1 MEELLIGKVV
11 LVVDDDV
18 RNIYSMT
25 NILESEGL
33 QIITAFDGLDALEK
47 LKENPQI
54 EIVLMD
60 IMMPNMNGYEAIA
73 EIRKNPALY
82 KLPIIAVTAK
92 AMNGDREK
100 SMEAGASDYMTK
112 PIQADQLISLMRVWL
127 YK

>member
-1 MEELLIGKVV
+1 MEELLRGKVV

-25 NILESEGL
+25 NILEIEGL
-33 QIITAFDGLDALEK
+33 QIKTAFDGLDALEK

-60 IMMPNMNGYEAIA
+60 IMMPNMNGYEAIS
-73 EIRKNPALY
+73 EIRKNPEL
-82 KLPIIAVTAK
+82 KELPIIAVTAK

>member
-1 MEELLIGKVV
+1 V

-25 NILESEGL
+25 NILEIEGL
-33 QIITAFDGLDALEK
+33 QIKTAFDGLDALEK

-60 IMMPNMNGYEAIA
+60 IMMPNMNGYEAIS
-73 EIRKNPALY
+73 EIRKNPEL
-82 KLPIIAVTAK
+82 KELPIIAVTAK